1 VKKKSKRKVE
11 DFRSWSREL
20 KLYQGSKVNEQSHLT
35 LELAAKLRKVK
46 AFKGKP
52 IS

>member
-20 KLYQGSKVNEQSHLT
+20 KLYQGPKVNEQSHLT
-35 LELAAKLRKVK
+35 LELVKLRKVK